1 MIKRA
6 VFREYID
13 GPGMSFNDVVLKDCA
28 HEYTASV
35 TVDELHE
42 RDYGVIVVRGDVAFT
57 VPWPSVKFTM
67 GPVESFFDVPRNA
80 EDSRLAGLYRNPAL
94 DDEACEAQRTNEM
107 TAAPREPLAP
117 KTNARPC
124 PVCVGVEEQKAI
136 DRRLTVPIAPN
147 HRSRVS
153 FLCEEHATP
162 ENVKLFRKEKP

>member
-1 MIKRA
+1 
-6 VFREYID
+6 
-13 GPGMSFNDVVLKDCA
+13 MSFNDVVLKDYA

-67 GPVESFFDVPRNA
+67 GQA
-80 EDSRLAGLYRNPAL
+80 EQEGPYTIAEAFRDTVRGPMMTPAEAEAAMKEGVKVLGDRLARLTGMSTIP
-94 DDEACEAQRTNEM
+94 
-107 TAAPREPLAP
+107 EPTP

-124 PVCVGVEEQKAI
+124 PVCVGVQEEAAKDPSAQPVMVI
-136 DRRLTVPIAPN
+136 PN